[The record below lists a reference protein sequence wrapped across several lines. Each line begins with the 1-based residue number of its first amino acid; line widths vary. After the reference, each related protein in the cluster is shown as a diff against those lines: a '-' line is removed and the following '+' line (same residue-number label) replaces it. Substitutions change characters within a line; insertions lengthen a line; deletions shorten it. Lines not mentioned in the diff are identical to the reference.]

1 MPLKPYHV
9 LDCDP
14 DLQRTIADSVVTFL
28 QTQTDLFADLDSR
41 SLWNKLDTVALVR
54 AVPDLARYFLAL
66 GLKLKEVAVTVC
78 NNTEGAVLHIDE
90 LPVVAKINFPI
101 LNTQGSLNQWYRV
114 PTELMSTVEPIVN
127 EFGSKFYDLR
137 SIDLA
142 QCEKIAEVEMLKPV
156 VFNSQIAHMID
167 TSQCSTFP
175 RLVLT
180 CMFFN
185 EPVDFLKE

>member
-9 LDCDP
+9 LECDS
-14 DLQRTIADSVVTFL
+14 DLQKIIADGVFAFL

-41 SLWNKLDTVALVR
+41 SLWNKLDTLALVR
-54 AVPDLARYFLAL
+54 AVPELSRYFLTL

-78 NNTEGAVLHIDE
+78 NNTKGAGLHIDE

-101 LNTQGSLNQWYRV
+101 LNTQGSLNQWYCV
-114 PTELMSTVEPIVN
+114 PEQLMSTVEPVIN
-127 EFGSKFYDLR
+127 EFGAKFYNLG
-137 SIDLA
+137 SIDLLK
-142 QCEKIAEVEMLKPV
+142 CKKIAEIEISKPV

-167 TSQCSTFP
+167 TTNCQVFP